1 MELTEE
7 QKVKIIES
15 GHRLRCIKFNIN
27 TLTFECRGLWKRG
40 QRFFLFPMMGPSS
53 HFSEIEITNVN
64 QAKYDADS
72 PDRWE
77 L

>member
-27 TLTFECRGLWKRG
+27 TLTFEM
-40 QRFFLFPMMGPSS
+40 QRALEEGATI
-53 HFSEIEITNVN
+53 FSFS
-64 QAKYDADS
+64 DDGS
-72 PDRWE
+72 
-77 L
+77 